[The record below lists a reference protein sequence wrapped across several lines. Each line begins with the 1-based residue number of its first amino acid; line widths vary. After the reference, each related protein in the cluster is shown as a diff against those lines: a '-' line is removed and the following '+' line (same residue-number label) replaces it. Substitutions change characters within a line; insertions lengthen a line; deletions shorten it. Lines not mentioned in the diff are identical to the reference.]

1 MIYGPLNGKMAEFEY
16 DCRNRLVSAGG
27 ISYEYDAENNRISQT
42 ENGAKTE
49 YVVDSNSSSLT
60 RILTAEK
67 EGDTTYYIYGIGL
80 IAQENGNEYLIYHFN
95 NIGSTEAVTNID
107 GEIVETFD
115 YGPYGELL
123 SENKCSIM
131 FLYNGELG
139 VATDSN
145 GLYYMRARYY
155 NPEIK
160 RFINQDVMTGSITD
174 TPTLNRY
181 AYVNGNPISL
191 NDPFGL
197 SPFLNWLDGI
207 TGHDILDLLGMLPGI
222 GFVFD
227 GINAAWYAQEGDYYN
242 AACSLVSA
250 LPGAGDALGVFA
262 KTGKSC
268 KLVTAFHKTGSAGNL
283 MIGSYELGKT
293 ADKYISGDA
302 SFTWEEIKGDLF
314 KVAMTGTS
322 MWGSAKDFGTSY
334 CFVAGTLVTTED
346 GFKTIEEIEVGDKVL
361 SEDETTG
368 EVAVKTVTETYVNE
382 TDELIHIGVNGETIS
397 ATPTH
402 PFYVDKL
409 GWTLARSLRAGDVLV
424 LSNGELVTVEW
435 VQHEIL
441 ESPIKVYNFEVQD
454 FHTYFVGQSS
464 VLVHN
469 DCEKSRLPRSNGD
482 WDGIPG
488 ESNWKSSNNAVNKIT
503 NGESLPFK
511 NGRPDFSK
519 WSKGSLNFKSGVL
532 TGTDKDFRLV
542 YKEIKKNMEFR
553 SQKEAKKWLKNKGL
567 TPHHSSLTEIQLIP
581 TDLHANIP
589 HIGSASDLR
598 ILNN

>member
-1 MIYGPLNGKMAEFEY
+1 MI
-16 DCRNRLVSAGG
+16 
-27 ISYEYDAENNRISQT
+27 
-42 ENGAKTE
+42 
-49 YVVDSNSSSLT
+49 
-60 RILTAEK
+60 
-67 EGDTTYYIYGIGL
+67 
-80 IAQENGNEYLIYHFN
+80 
-95 NIGSTEAVTNID
+95 
-107 GEIVETFD
+107 
-115 YGPYGELL
+115 
-123 SENKCSIM
+123 
-131 FLYNGELG
+131 
-139 VATDSN
+139 
-145 GLYYMRARYY
+145 
-155 NPEIK
+155 
-160 RFINQDVMTGSITD
+160 GSITD
-174 TPTLNRY
+174 SSTLNRY

-197 SPFLNWLDGI
+197 SPFLNWIGNI

-302 SFTWEEIKGDLF
+302 SFTWEEIKGDVF

-346 GFKTIEEIEVGDKVL
+346 GQEPIEEIEVGDKVL
-361 SEDETTG
+361 SENELTG
-368 EVAVKTVTETYVNE
+368 EVAVKTVTETYINE

-397 ATPTH
+397 ATPSH

-409 GWTLARSLRAGDVLV
+409 GWTLARSLKAGDVLV

-441 ESPIKVYNFEVQD
+441 ESPIKVYNFEVED
-454 FHTYFVGQSS
+454 FHTYFVGENR

-469 DCEKSRLPRSNGD
+469 MCKTSDSGEIFLDQEKTHESARNTLVNELDKTGTFTNGAKPYIGRLEKSYGYGKQIGTQSLDGKVRWRLDYDEKIGVHYNIEDFSNG
-482 WDGIPG
+482 
-488 ESNWKSSNNAVNKIT
+488 
-503 NGESLPFK
+503 
-511 NGRPDFSK
+511 
-519 WSKGSLNFKSGVL
+519 KGMKA
-532 TGTDKDFRLV
+532 
-542 YKEIKKNMEFR
+542 IKKV
-553 SQKEAKKWLKNKGL
+553 
-567 TPHHSSLTEIQLIP
+567 IP
-581 TDLHANIP
+581 IDISYDEYKSIIALWN
-589 HIGSASDLR
+589 
-598 ILNN
+598 

>member
-1 MIYGPLNGKMAEFEY
+1 
-16 DCRNRLVSAGG
+16 
-27 ISYEYDAENNRISQT
+27 
-42 ENGAKTE
+42 
-49 YVVDSNSSSLT
+49 
-60 RILTAEK
+60 
-67 EGDTTYYIYGIGL
+67 
-80 IAQENGNEYLIYHFN
+80 
-95 NIGSTEAVTNID
+95 
-107 GEIVETFD
+107 
-115 YGPYGELL
+115 
-123 SENKCSIM
+123 
-131 FLYNGELG
+131 
-139 VATDSN
+139 
-145 GLYYMRARYY
+145 
-155 NPEIK
+155 
-160 RFINQDVMTGSITD
+160 MTGSITD

-346 GFKTIEEIEVGDKVL
+346 GQEPIEEIEVGDKVL

-368 EVAVKTVTETYVNE
+368 EVAVKTVTETYINE

-441 ESPIKVYNFEVQD
+441 ESPIKVYNFEVED
-454 FHTYFVGQSS
+454 FHTYFVGENR

-469 DCEKSRLPRSNGD
+469 MCKTSDSGEIFLDQEKTHESARNTLVNELDKTGTFTNGAKPYIGRLEKSYGYGKQIGTQSLDGKVRWRLDYDEKIGVHYNIEDFSNG
-482 WDGIPG
+482 
-488 ESNWKSSNNAVNKIT
+488 
-503 NGESLPFK
+503 
-511 NGRPDFSK
+511 
-519 WSKGSLNFKSGVL
+519 KGMKA
-532 TGTDKDFRLV
+532 
-542 YKEIKKNMEFR
+542 IKKV
-553 SQKEAKKWLKNKGL
+553 
-567 TPHHSSLTEIQLIP
+567 IP
-581 TDLHANIP
+581 IDISYDEYKSIIALWN
-589 HIGSASDLR
+589 
-598 ILNN
+598 

>member
-1 MIYGPLNGKMAEFEY
+1 M
-16 DCRNRLVSAGG
+16 
-27 ISYEYDAENNRISQT
+27 
-42 ENGAKTE
+42 
-49 YVVDSNSSSLT
+49 
-60 RILTAEK
+60 
-67 EGDTTYYIYGIGL
+67 
-80 IAQENGNEYLIYHFN
+80 
-95 NIGSTEAVTNID
+95 
-107 GEIVETFD
+107 
-115 YGPYGELL
+115 L

-131 FLYNGELG
+131 FLYSGELG
-139 VATDSN
+139 VAMDSN

-197 SPFLNWLDGI
+197 SPFLNWIGNI

-346 GFKTIEEIEVGDKVL
+346 GFKPIEEIEVGDKVL

-368 EVAVKTVTETYVNE
+368 EVAVKTVTETYINE
-382 TDELIHIGVNGETIS
+382 TDELIHICVNGETIS
-397 ATPTH
+397 ATTTH

-454 FHTYFVGQSS
+454 FHTYFVGECG

-469 DCEKSRLPRSNGD
+469 ECKTDWGAAHTKKNENHNNAIEIELDNALANGA
-482 WDGIPG
+482 
-488 ESNWKSSNNAVNKIT
+488 NKSSIRKNKWQVDANDNYVLDSRGKHRRPDASYVIDETRYNTNYVSNPNNAEEVERELEAFIEICNADPDAVV
-503 NGESLPFK
+503 SLIFE
-511 NGRPDFSK
+511 
-519 WSKGSLNFKSGVL
+519 
-532 TGTDKDFRLV
+532 
-542 YKEIKKNMEFR
+542 Y
-553 SQKEAKKWLKNKGL
+553 
-567 TPHHSSLTEIQLIP
+567 
-581 TDLHANIP
+581 
-589 HIGSASDLR
+589 
-598 ILNN
+598 

>member
-1 MIYGPLNGKMAEFEY
+1 
-16 DCRNRLVSAGG
+16 
-27 ISYEYDAENNRISQT
+27 
-42 ENGAKTE
+42 
-49 YVVDSNSSSLT
+49 
-60 RILTAEK
+60 
-67 EGDTTYYIYGIGL
+67 
-80 IAQENGNEYLIYHFN
+80 
-95 NIGSTEAVTNID
+95 
-107 GEIVETFD
+107 
-115 YGPYGELL
+115 
-123 SENKCSIM
+123 
-131 FLYNGELG
+131 
-139 VATDSN
+139 
-145 GLYYMRARYY
+145 
-155 NPEIK
+155 
-160 RFINQDVMTGSITD
+160 MTGSITD

-346 GFKTIEEIEVGDKVL
+346 GQEPIEEIEVGDKVL

-368 EVAVKTVTETYVNE
+368 EVAVKTVTETYINE

-397 ATPTH
+397 ATPSH

-441 ESPIKVYNFEVQD
+441 ESLIKVYNFEVQD
-454 FHTYFVGQSS
+454 FHTYFVGESS

-469 DCEKSRLPRSNGD
+469 MCKTSDSGEIFLDQEKTHESARNTLVNELDKTGTFTNGAKPYIGRLEKSYGYGKQIGTQSLDGKVRWRLDYDEKIGVHYNIEDFSNGK
-482 WDGIPG
+482 GMKAIKKVIPIDISYD
-488 ESNWKSSNNAVNKIT
+488 EYKSIIALWNY
-503 NGESLPFK
+503 
-511 NGRPDFSK
+511 
-519 WSKGSLNFKSGVL
+519 
-532 TGTDKDFRLV
+532 RLV
-542 YKEIKKNMEFR
+542 K
-553 SQKEAKKWLKNKGL
+553 
-567 TPHHSSLTEIQLIP
+567 
-581 TDLHANIP
+581 
-589 HIGSASDLR
+589 
-598 ILNN
+598 

>member
-160 RFINQDVMTGSITD
+160 RFINQDVMTGSIVN

-346 GFKTIEEIEVGDKVL
+346 GQEPIEEIEVGDKVL
-361 SEDETTG
+361 SENEMTG
-368 EVAVKTVTETYVNE
+368 EVVLKEVYATSVSETNEFYHIHVN
-382 TDELIHIGVNGETIS
+382 DEEIV
-397 ATPTH
+397 ATGTH
-402 PFYVDKL
+402 PFYVYKF
-409 GWTLARSLRAGDVLV
+409 GWTTARALRAGDVLV

-435 VQHEIL
+435 IDHEIL
-441 ESPIKVYNFEVQD
+441 ESPIYVYNFEVED
-454 FHTYFVGQSS
+454 FHTYFVGKSGI
-464 VLVHN
+464 LVHN
-469 DCEKSRLPRSNGD
+469 GKKCTSVDSVDYNDDNVTVGRWMNEGEYNKMVATKEIQPSPNNPQVKHVAYPSDPNAFGRQAPNGSLYVEFDIPSGSVKSAGSGWGRIPGPGSPESRLSQSRGNGVINYPKVSNIRKVG
-482 WDGIPG
+482 
-488 ESNWKSSNNAVNKIT
+488 
-503 NGESLPFK
+503 
-511 NGRPDFSK
+511 SK
-519 WSKGSLNFKSGVL
+519 
-532 TGTDKDFRLV
+532 
-542 YKEIKKNMEFR
+542 
-553 SQKEAKKWLKNKGL
+553 
-567 TPHHSSLTEIQLIP
+567 
-581 TDLHANIP
+581 
-589 HIGSASDLR
+589 
-598 ILNN
+598 

>member
-49 YVVDSNSSSLT
+49 YIVDSNSSSLT

-123 SENKCSIM
+123 SENKCGIM

-334 CFVAGTLVTTED
+334 CFVAGTLVITED
-346 GFKTIEEIEVGDKVL
+346 GQKPIEEIEVGERVL
-361 SEDETTG
+361 SENELTG
-368 EVAVKTVTETYVNE
+368 EVAIKTVTETYVNE

-441 ESPIKVYNFEVQD
+441 ESPIKVYNFEVED
-454 FHTYFVGQSS
+454 FHTYFVGEQS
-464 VLVHN
+464 VFVHN
-469 DCEKSRLPRSNGD
+469 GCGD
-482 WDGIPG
+482 DLAKPG
-488 ESNWKSSNNAVNKIT
+488 EDLYVGTYSKSKYANK
-503 NGESLPFK
+503 
-511 NGRPDFSK
+511 
-519 WSKGSLNFKSGVL
+519 KSGLNSTHTPHHAVQDAISPTSHGKGITINLRKDLHEL
-532 TGTDKDFRLV
+532 TGT
-542 YKEIKKNMEFR
+542 YKKR
-553 SQKEAKKWLKNKGL
+553 R
-567 TPHHSSLTEIQLIP
+567 
-581 TDLHANIP
+581 NIDP
-589 HIGSASDLR
+589 NDLR
-598 ILNN
+598 KNLAADIGDLRSILKDAGYDSHVINRQLRELIRQNKATGKFNKR

>member
-1 MIYGPLNGKMAEFEY
+1 
-16 DCRNRLVSAGG
+16 
-27 ISYEYDAENNRISQT
+27 
-42 ENGAKTE
+42 
-49 YVVDSNSSSLT
+49 
-60 RILTAEK
+60 
-67 EGDTTYYIYGIGL
+67 
-80 IAQENGNEYLIYHFN
+80 
-95 NIGSTEAVTNID
+95 
-107 GEIVETFD
+107 
-115 YGPYGELL
+115 
-123 SENKCSIM
+123 M

-346 GFKTIEEIEVGDKVL
+346 GQEPIEEIEVGDKVL
-361 SEDETTG
+361 SENELTG
-368 EVAVKTVTETYVNE
+368 EVAVKTVTETYINE

-454 FHTYFVGQSS
+454 FHTYFVGENGIF
-464 VLVHN
+464 VHN
-469 DCEKSRLPRSNGD
+469 GCGQEFEGLLPTEGD
-482 WDGIPG
+482 FGTYDELI
-488 ESNWKSSNNAVNKIT
+488 
-503 NGESLPFK
+503 
-511 NGRPDFSK
+511 
-519 WSKGSLNFKSGVL
+519 KSGTVGDNITPNHMPSAEYMKKHGADPKKSPAFNMEQPKKGGRHRQTSTYGRKM
-532 TGTDKDFRLV
+532 TGTEKAAYYASSPRDALAHDLWDARKIYKEQGL
-542 YKEIKKNMEFR
+542 YKEIRPKLREYSKYVQNEF
-553 SQKEAKKWLKNKGL
+553 
-567 TPHHSSLTEIQLIP
+567 
-581 TDLHANIP
+581 
-589 HIGSASDLR
+589 SDLFSK
-598 ILNN
+598 

>member
-160 RFINQDVMTGSITD
+160 RFINQDVMTGSIVN

-382 TDELIHIGVNGETIS
+382 TDELVHIGVNGETIS

-441 ESPIKVYNFEVQD
+441 ESPIKVYNFEVED
-454 FHTYFVGQSS
+454 FHTYFVGENGIF
-464 VLVHN
+464 VHN
-469 DCEKSRLPRSNGD
+469 GCGIEEVSTNNISNESASKGKRWQVGD
-482 WDGIPG
+482 PIDAPTASG
-488 ESNWKSSNNAVNKIT
+488 
-503 NGESLPFK
+503 K
-511 NGRPDFSK
+511 NPK
-519 WSKGSLNFKSGVL
+519 WSTVRQRYWKNEAYNNSGN
-532 TGTDKDFRLV
+532 
-542 YKEIKKNMEFR
+542 Y
-553 SQKEAKKWLKNKGL
+553 
-567 TPHHSSLTEIQLIP
+567 
-581 TDLHANIP
+581 
-589 HIGSASDLR
+589 SASDLAR
-598 ILNN
+598 MKKGKAPSVQYPENGQWYSMELHHKDTPQRDGGSNTLENLLPVSPWKHDEIDPYRHFKP

>member
-1 MIYGPLNGKMAEFEY
+1 
-16 DCRNRLVSAGG
+16 
-27 ISYEYDAENNRISQT
+27 
-42 ENGAKTE
+42 
-49 YVVDSNSSSLT
+49 
-60 RILTAEK
+60 
-67 EGDTTYYIYGIGL
+67 
-80 IAQENGNEYLIYHFN
+80 
-95 NIGSTEAVTNID
+95 
-107 GEIVETFD
+107 
-115 YGPYGELL
+115 
-123 SENKCSIM
+123 
-131 FLYNGELG
+131 
-139 VATDSN
+139 
-145 GLYYMRARYY
+145 
-155 NPEIK
+155 
-160 RFINQDVMTGSITD
+160 MTGSIVN

-227 GINAAWYAQEGDYYN
+227 GINAAWYAKEGDYYN

-346 GFKTIEEIEVGDKVL
+346 GQEPIEEIEVGDKVL
-361 SEDETTG
+361 SEEETTG

-441 ESPIKVYNFEVQD
+441 ESPIKVYNFEVED
-454 FHTYFVGQSS
+454 FHTYFVGECG

-469 DCEKSRLPRSNGD
+469 ECKTDWGAAHTKKNENHNNAIEIELDNALANGA
-482 WDGIPG
+482 
-488 ESNWKSSNNAVNKIT
+488 NKSSIRKNKWQVDANDNYVLDSRGKHRRPDASYVIDETRYNTNYVSNPNNAEEVERELEAFIEICNADPDAVV
-503 NGESLPFK
+503 SLIFE
-511 NGRPDFSK
+511 
-519 WSKGSLNFKSGVL
+519 
-532 TGTDKDFRLV
+532 
-542 YKEIKKNMEFR
+542 Y
-553 SQKEAKKWLKNKGL
+553 
-567 TPHHSSLTEIQLIP
+567 
-581 TDLHANIP
+581 
-589 HIGSASDLR
+589 
-598 ILNN
+598 

>member
-1 MIYGPLNGKMAEFEY
+1 
-16 DCRNRLVSAGG
+16 
-27 ISYEYDAENNRISQT
+27 
-42 ENGAKTE
+42 
-49 YVVDSNSSSLT
+49 
-60 RILTAEK
+60 
-67 EGDTTYYIYGIGL
+67 
-80 IAQENGNEYLIYHFN
+80 
-95 NIGSTEAVTNID
+95 
-107 GEIVETFD
+107 
-115 YGPYGELL
+115 
-123 SENKCSIM
+123 
-131 FLYNGELG
+131 
-139 VATDSN
+139 
-145 GLYYMRARYY
+145 MRARYY

-160 RFINQDVMTGSITD
+160 RFINQDVMTGSIVN

-346 GFKTIEEIEVGDKVL
+346 GQEPIEEIEVGDKVL

-382 TDELIHIGVNGETIS
+382 TDELVHIGVNGETVS

-409 GWTLARSLRAGDVLV
+409 GWTLARSLKAGDVLV

-441 ESPIKVYNFEVQD
+441 ESPIKVYNFEVED
-454 FHTYFVGQSS
+454 FHTYFVGENGIF
-464 VLVHN
+464 VHN
-469 DCEKSRLPRSNGD
+469 GCGDEIPWSSKEVKSGAEDLEKGALSVTVTNRSQAEELFLGMYQGDGYVNTSGWSSKEVSNFYGSRGGTYHWDDTFDSNGVLQFHSD
-482 WDGIPG
+482 
-488 ESNWKSSNNAVNKIT
+488 
-503 NGESLPFK
+503 K
-511 NGRPDFSK
+511 NPDSK
-519 WSKGSLNFKSGVL
+519 
-532 TGTDKDFRLV
+532 
-542 YKEIKKNMEFR
+542 
-553 SQKEAKKWLKNKGL
+553 
-567 TPHHSSLTEIQLIP
+567 TPHLQIHPERGKVI
-581 TDLHANIP
+581 
-589 HIGSASDLR
+589 R
-598 ILNN
+598 IFFGA

>member
-1 MIYGPLNGKMAEFEY
+1 
-16 DCRNRLVSAGG
+16 
-27 ISYEYDAENNRISQT
+27 
-42 ENGAKTE
+42 
-49 YVVDSNSSSLT
+49 
-60 RILTAEK
+60 
-67 EGDTTYYIYGIGL
+67 
-80 IAQENGNEYLIYHFN
+80 
-95 NIGSTEAVTNID
+95 
-107 GEIVETFD
+107 
-115 YGPYGELL
+115 
-123 SENKCSIM
+123 
-131 FLYNGELG
+131 
-139 VATDSN
+139 
-145 GLYYMRARYY
+145 
-155 NPEIK
+155 
-160 RFINQDVMTGSITD
+160 
-174 TPTLNRY
+174 
-181 AYVNGNPISL
+181 
-191 NDPFGL
+191 
-197 SPFLNWLDGI
+197 
-207 TGHDILDLLGMLPGI
+207 MLPGI

-346 GFKTIEEIEVGDKVL
+346 GQEPIEEIEVGDRVL
-361 SEDETTG
+361 SENELTG
-368 EVAVKTVTETYVNE
+368 EVAVKTVTETYINE

-441 ESPIKVYNFEVQD
+441 ESPIKVYNFEVED
-454 FHTYFVGQSS
+454 FHTYFVGESS

-469 DCEKSRLPRSNGD
+469 DC
-482 WDGIPG
+482 I
-488 ESNWKSSNNAVNKIT
+488 V
-503 NGESLPFK
+503 
-511 NGRPDFSK
+511 
-519 WSKGSLNFKSGVL
+519 GSY
-532 TGTDKDFRLV
+532 KD
-542 YKEIKKNMEFR
+542 
-553 SQKEAKKWLKNKGL
+553 LKNDNSSGQRHHVSQDAAFGSVIPRNEGLSVKLEGNIFTDTGSAHYNAHKTLEGFWDEYRPGGQKFGQTPTVGQYNRASYDSLVSAGVSKREAASIVRSAYEQQVSYGL
-567 TPHHSSLTEIQLIP
+567 TNKSMVPRIP
-581 TDLHANIP
+581 QKIRG
-589 HIGSASDLR
+589 I
-598 ILNN
+598 

>member
-123 SENKCSIM
+123 SENKCGIM

-409 GWTLARSLRAGDVLV
+409 GWTLARSLRAGDILV

>member
-1 MIYGPLNGKMAEFEY
+1 
-16 DCRNRLVSAGG
+16 
-27 ISYEYDAENNRISQT
+27 
-42 ENGAKTE
+42 
-49 YVVDSNSSSLT
+49 
-60 RILTAEK
+60 
-67 EGDTTYYIYGIGL
+67 
-80 IAQENGNEYLIYHFN
+80 
-95 NIGSTEAVTNID
+95 
-107 GEIVETFD
+107 
-115 YGPYGELL
+115 
-123 SENKCSIM
+123 
-131 FLYNGELG
+131 
-139 VATDSN
+139 
-145 GLYYMRARYY
+145 
-155 NPEIK
+155 
-160 RFINQDVMTGSITD
+160 MTGSITD

-227 GINAAWYAQEGDYYN
+227 GINAAWFAQEGDYYN

-346 GFKTIEEIEVGDKVL
+346 GQEPIEEIEVGDKVL

-368 EVAVKTVTETYVNE
+368 EVAVKTVTETYINE

-441 ESPIKVYNFEVQD
+441 ESPIKVYNFEVED
-454 FHTYFVGQSS
+454 FHTYFVGENR

-469 DCEKSRLPRSNGD
+469 MCKTSDSGEIFLDQEKTHESARNTLVNELDKTGTFTNGAKPYIGRLEKSYGYGKQIGTQSLDGKVRWRLDYDEKIGVHYNIEDFSNG
-482 WDGIPG
+482 
-488 ESNWKSSNNAVNKIT
+488 
-503 NGESLPFK
+503 
-511 NGRPDFSK
+511 
-519 WSKGSLNFKSGVL
+519 KGMKA
-532 TGTDKDFRLV
+532 
-542 YKEIKKNMEFR
+542 IKKV
-553 SQKEAKKWLKNKGL
+553 
-567 TPHHSSLTEIQLIP
+567 IP
-581 TDLHANIP
+581 IDISYDEYKSIIALWN
-589 HIGSASDLR
+589 
-598 ILNN
+598 

>member
-60 RILTAEK
+60 RILTVEK

-123 SENKCSIM
+123 SENKCGIM

-139 VATDSN
+139 VAMDSN

-160 RFINQDVMTGSITD
+160 RFINQDVMTGSIVN

-346 GFKTIEEIEVGDKVL
+346 GQEPIEEIEVGDKVL

>member
-1 MIYGPLNGKMAEFEY
+1 
-16 DCRNRLVSAGG
+16 
-27 ISYEYDAENNRISQT
+27 
-42 ENGAKTE
+42 
-49 YVVDSNSSSLT
+49 
-60 RILTAEK
+60 
-67 EGDTTYYIYGIGL
+67 
-80 IAQENGNEYLIYHFN
+80 
-95 NIGSTEAVTNID
+95 
-107 GEIVETFD
+107 
-115 YGPYGELL
+115 
-123 SENKCSIM
+123 
-131 FLYNGELG
+131 
-139 VATDSN
+139 
-145 GLYYMRARYY
+145 MRARYY

-160 RFINQDVMTGSITD
+160 RFINQDVMTGSIVN

-322 MWGSAKDFGTSY
+322 MWGSSKDFGTSY

-346 GFKTIEEIEVGDKVL
+346 GQEPIEEIEVGDKVL
-361 SEDETTG
+361 SENELTG
-368 EVAVKTVTETYVNE
+368 EVAVKTVTETYINE

-397 ATPTH
+397 ATPSH

-409 GWTLARSLRAGDVLV
+409 GWTLARSLKAGDVLV

-441 ESPIKVYNFEVQD
+441 ESPIKVYNFEVED
-454 FHTYFVGQSS
+454 FHTYFVGENR

-469 DCEKSRLPRSNGD
+469 MCKTSDSGEIFLDQEKTHESARNTLVNELDKTGTFTNGAKPYIGRLEKSYGYGKQIGTQSLDGKVRWRLDYDEKIGVHYNIEDFSNG
-482 WDGIPG
+482 
-488 ESNWKSSNNAVNKIT
+488 
-503 NGESLPFK
+503 
-511 NGRPDFSK
+511 
-519 WSKGSLNFKSGVL
+519 KGMKA
-532 TGTDKDFRLV
+532 
-542 YKEIKKNMEFR
+542 IKKV
-553 SQKEAKKWLKNKGL
+553 
-567 TPHHSSLTEIQLIP
+567 IP
-581 TDLHANIP
+581 IDISYDEYKSIIALWN
-589 HIGSASDLR
+589 
-598 ILNN
+598 

>member
-1 MIYGPLNGKMAEFEY
+1 
-16 DCRNRLVSAGG
+16 
-27 ISYEYDAENNRISQT
+27 
-42 ENGAKTE
+42 
-49 YVVDSNSSSLT
+49 
-60 RILTAEK
+60 
-67 EGDTTYYIYGIGL
+67 
-80 IAQENGNEYLIYHFN
+80 
-95 NIGSTEAVTNID
+95 
-107 GEIVETFD
+107 
-115 YGPYGELL
+115 
-123 SENKCSIM
+123 
-131 FLYNGELG
+131 
-139 VATDSN
+139 
-145 GLYYMRARYY
+145 MRARYY

-160 RFINQDVMTGSITD
+160 RFINQDVMTGSIVNT
-174 TPTLNRY
+174 TTLNRY

-346 GFKTIEEIEVGDKVL
+346 GFKPIEEIEVGDKVL

-382 TDELIHIGVNGETIS
+382 TDELIHIGVNGETLS

-409 GWTLARSLRAGDVLV
+409 GWTLARSLRAGDILV

-454 FHTYFVGQSS
+454 FHTYFVGECG

-469 DCEKSRLPRSNGD
+469 NCKSVEGGVGYDTFDDAKKALGS
-482 WDGIPG
+482 PG
-488 ESNWKSSNNAVNKIT
+488 EDKAWHHIVEQNQIKKSGLSSQDIHNTKNLVSIDSGYSGSVHSKISGYYSSKQSFT
-503 NGESLPFK
+503 NGQTVRSWLA
-511 NGRPDFSK
+511 GQDFDTQFEFGK
-519 WSKGSLNFKSGVL
+519 KVL
-532 TGTDKDFRLV
+532 EQYGT
-542 YKEIKKNMEFR
+542 
-553 SQKEAKKWLKNKGL
+553 L
-567 TPHHSSLTEIQLIP
+567 TPTKTGWIFNQFV
-581 TDLHANIP
+581 
-589 HIGSASDLR
+589 
-598 ILNN
+598 

>member
-1 MIYGPLNGKMAEFEY
+1 MKY

-123 SENKCSIM
+123 SENKCGIM

-160 RFINQDVMTGSITD
+160 RFINQDVMTGSIVN

-346 GFKTIEEIEVGDKVL
+346 GQEPIEEIEVGDKVL
-361 SEDETTG
+361 SENELTG

-382 TDELIHIGVNGETIS
+382 TDELVHIGVNGETIS

-441 ESPIKVYNFEVQD
+441 ESPIKVYNFEVEE
-454 FHTYFVGQSS
+454 FHTYFVGECG

-469 DCEKSRLPRSNGD
+469 KCTNVHGSGHGQNPKHKDTIDATMDDFAQFGY
-482 WDGIPG
+482 G
-488 ESNWKSSNNAVNKIT
+488 T
-503 NGESLPFK
+503 NGKGGDYDAIYGNKALSTAGLK
-511 NGRPDFSK
+511 GSQRPDIITVRTENGKTIYDIYEFASP
-519 WSKGSLNFKSGVL
+519 SQYTGSTAYNNLRKKISAMQSQNPNTDTEFFKFHL
-532 TGTDKDFRLV
+532 FD
-542 YKEIKKNMEFR
+542 
-553 SQKEAKKWLKNKGL
+553 W
-567 TPHHSSLTEIQLIP
+567 
-581 TDLHANIP
+581 
-589 HIGSASDLR
+589 GSY
-598 ILNN
+598 